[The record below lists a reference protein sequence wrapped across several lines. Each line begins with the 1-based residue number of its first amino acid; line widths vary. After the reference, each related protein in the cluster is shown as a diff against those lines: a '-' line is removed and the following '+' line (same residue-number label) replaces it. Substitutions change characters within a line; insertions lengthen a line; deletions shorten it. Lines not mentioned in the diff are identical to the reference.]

1 MQVTMDTKPQRIGG
15 FLDFCGNHKLDFSKV
30 NPHEVSHWIENLN
43 RKGLSVLVMEKD
55 PAMLDKIALHTA
67 YAFSTEQLTSDQVIT
82 LLDWR
87 AMMLEFAEVKIVPL
101 LDSFGQ
107 LTEDAIRFFTFN
119 NIDNKELD
127 QLTTSIKLLPQSE
140 QCLFSLTDNTD
151 LDSTSNLRT
160 LAEGLKLIHSI
171 VTPIGRS
178 NQGGPRPQISDGI
191 ELPPDGIVNSQPL
204 VTFITLTA
212 GIRTILTQRLFG
224 LDAKSIYPRLGEMG
238 IDDIDRSMRS
248 KGRYIE
254 LDFPGIKKTGSFHNI
269 KAKSFY
275 LSLHDELHRQLTSSI
290 PNPCYEALFSA
301 IDVVREKTGI
311 RWSKEI
317 WNATDCEVS
326 EFLFLDKAQRNNKSI
341 ESVSNQF
348 KRLIDASILSENR
361 LVGLFSDNPLL
372 ETNWIL
378 MIDMFFRK
386 DFWLTK
392 GIDPN
397 EFEKSSAHGEIYD
410 FIVRNES
417 LINDKQSP
425 AEQVFIMMNLYLS
438 EKGSHNVQE
447 YSDEIRFSKQKGDN
461 YLQLRRNQKL
471 CFISKQGVLE
481 HSKIYCF
488 AIRNNISLSRL
499 SDKIINALK
508 DDKIK
513 SLIRDKI
520 ISVKQ
525 LEKLSLESLEILK
538 DDEIIESI
546 SANIISIDKLD
557 TIPQKIMERSKN
569 SNIQALIRLN
579 ILTLKGMEELSQKTI
594 DVLKNY
600 SIRKLITDNIL
611 SIAELET
618 LSQESIKSLDNFN
631 FQELIRLKILSLEQ
645 LEKLPLKTIEALKEY
660 NIRKLIRDNLLSI
673 EMLET
678 LSPKTIEGLKDYYIS
693 ILIQLSKLSVEQLE
707 KLSQKT
713 IEGLKDFNIYYL
725 IQRSQLS
732 VEQLEKLFDNIKL
745 DLSEIVP
752 YVEANIIS
760 SVKENPQS
768 KNISCHAHT
777 FFQNEER
784 LIDSPNS
791 DDRRNDDP
799 SVPGKT

>member
-1 MQVTMDTKPQRIGG
+1 MIYNQNIGANMQVTMDTKPKRIGG

-43 RKGLSVLVMEKD
+43 RKGLSMLVMEKD

-140 QCLFSLTDNTD
+140 QCFFSLTDNTD

-178 NQGGPRPQISDGI
+178 NQGGHRPQISDGI

-348 KRLIDASILSENR
+348 KRLIDASILSEKR

-397 EFEKSSAHGEIYD
+397 EFEQSSAHGEIYD

-461 YLQLRRNQKL
+461 YLQLRRNKKL

-499 SDKIINALK
+499 SDKIINVLK

-513 SLIRDKI
+513 SLITDNI
-520 ISVKQ
+520 ISV
-525 LEKLSLESLEILK
+525 
-538 DDEIIESI
+538 
-546 SANIISIDKLD
+546 
-557 TIPQKIMERSKN
+557 
-569 SNIQALIRLN
+569 
-579 ILTLKGMEELSQKTI
+579 
-594 DVLKNY
+594 
-600 SIRKLITDNIL
+600 
-611 SIAELET
+611 
-618 LSQESIKSLDNFN
+618 
-631 FQELIRLKILSLEQ
+631 EQ

-673 EMLET
+673 EKLET

-713 IEGLKDFNIYYL
+713 IEGLKDFNIYNL

-745 DLSEIVP
+745 DISEIVP

-784 LIDSPNS
+784 LIDLPNS